1 MKPLCVGAALVAGL
15 SLMCSAS
22 AHAAQP
28 DLSGPWEIATPSK
41 TLRISEG
48 KTPALTANGQK
59 LYQQNLASPDT
70 DPMRNCLPPGIPRAL
85 TQQGYPFGIVVGKDL
100 VGMLIQWNHLPRIIY
115 MRPDHFENIGP
126 EYLGQSIGHWE
137 GDVLVVDTSGYN
149 DKTWL
154 DDSGLPHSEALH
166 TIERI
171 RLKGRNLLEDR
182 LWITDDQIFAQPWSA
197 TLYFRRHAG
206 VIVKEDYC
214 LGRLGLGT
222 TLSR

>member
-1 MKPLCVGAALVAGL
+1 
-15 SLMCSAS
+15 
-22 AHAAQP
+22 
-28 DLSGPWEIATPSK
+28 
-41 TLRISEG
+41 
-48 KTPALTANGQK
+48 
-59 LYQQNLASPDT
+59 
-70 DPMRNCLPPGIPRAL
+70 
-85 TQQGYPFGIVVGKDL
+85 
-100 VGMLIQWNHLPRIIY
+100 

-137 GDVLVVDTSGYN
+137 GEVLVVDTSGYN

-154 DDSGLPHSEALH
+154 DDSGLPHSEGLH